1 MNEQTAEDLNI
12 SSSLTLFAN
21 KNVTNRQ
28 IPHKVKRILLNCII
42 LISNFVGLYKRFVKS
57 VIRKLE
63 GIVIGKNIVNL
74 VLKNTKKNITR
85 TMQESIT
92 ITI

>member
-42 LISNFVGLYKRFVKS
+42 LISNFVGL
-57 VIRKLE
+57 
-63 GIVIGKNIVNL
+63 
-74 VLKNTKKNITR
+74 
-85 TMQESIT
+85 
-92 ITI
+92 